1 MKSEASARLRDA
13 DLALL
18 ANPADPVALRA
29 RAKALMDWGR
39 FREARDTLLQIGSHS
54 GAGVV
59 CELDAAVACFASG
72 RNAEAVTILRAIV
85 ARTPSAWRPL
95 FELGRVL
102 QSEKAFGE
110 AEACYITAL
119 NLGADDI
126 HCLMNSGICRL
137 VQGDSVRAE
146 AIFRQCLAREPHNA
160 KCWLNL
166 GVALWTQGRDPEAL
180 GAIVRANAAL
190 EDADDRIET
199 LAQSALYLTE
209 MGRAP
214 EARDALERELPRNPD
229 PMGHLLL
236 GIIILRGGDLAEG
249 WHQFAFRWLVAPL
262 ASTRARLRVPEW
274 RGQDASGRVILI
286 RLEGGYGDTFHFI
299 RYAPLVKSLGATVI
313 LQSWDALR
321 GIDHRFAGVDAVVRE
336 REPMPRFDYWIS
348 LLSLAWVFGTDLQTI
363 PGRIPYL
370 SADRVR
376 EDSWRARLKVPD
388 GLRVGLVWTGNPRH
402 SNERRRS
409 MSFAQWLPLLDIDG
423 VQFFALQK
431 GARETEA
438 DSMAAGKA
446 LTNLASELHDFGDTA
461 AVIAQLD
468 LVISVDTSVV
478 HLTGA
483 LGKPVWVLLSE
494 PADWRWLT
502 EREDSPWYPTARL
515 FRQKRRGDWDE
526 VIVRVKEALRE
537 WVAAGGKAP
546 ELPQRSEPMP
556 KPRMGR
562 APRRI
567 AGLSAVTEARVGI
580 VQYFPDD
587 EPMGPSLEW
596 YGEWL
601 QGQLELM
608 LKWVRA
614 GGVGMEVGAGVGAH
628 AIALGEA
635 LGPEGHLFLYEGRA
649 VVKQVLSQNLGANR
663 IGNVTLMRRML
674 GGPEGGAGVETL
686 DELQLARLDWLK
698 VNAPVPA
705 QTILSGGAA
714 TLWRLR
720 PLLLL
725 AVEDE
730 AGLAALAEQVKGLGY
745 RCWRVETP
753 LHDPANFNR
762 RDDDIFAG
770 RSALALAAAP
780 EETDPGAL
788 WSQRTEM

>member
-1 MKSEASARLRDA
+1 MP
-13 DLALL
+13 ALL
-18 ANPADPVALRA
+18 KGERTRRWKPTPGGLPSDRDRRRSCFAHLRA
-29 RAKALMDWGR
+29 YLSD
-39 FREARDTLLQIGSHS
+39 
-54 GAGVV
+54 
-59 CELDAAVACFASG
+59 
-72 RNAEAVTILRAIV
+72 LR
-85 ARTPSAWRPL
+85 TT
-95 FELGRVL
+95 E
-102 QSEKAFGE
+102 
-110 AEACYITAL
+110 
-119 NLGADDI
+119 
-126 HCLMNSGICRL
+126 
-137 VQGDSVRAE
+137 
-146 AIFRQCLAREPHNA
+146 
-160 KCWLNL
+160 
-166 GVALWTQGRDPEAL
+166 
-180 GAIVRANAAL
+180 ANAL
-190 EDADDRIET
+190 
-199 LAQSALYLTE
+199 
-209 MGRAP
+209 
-214 EARDALERELPRNPD
+214 LERNLPRWPD
-229 PMGHLLL
+229 PNAHYLYAHLLL
-236 GIIILRGGDLAEG
+236 RAGHLPEGWKQQDFRWMLEPLLSLRG
-249 WHQFAFRWLVAPL
+249 
-262 ASTRARLRVPEW
+262 RLNVPVW
-274 RGQDASGRVILI
+274 RGQDLRGKSILI
-286 RLEGGYGDTFHFI
+286 RPEQGLGDTLMFI
-299 RYAPLVKSLGATVI
+299 RYAPLIKALGPTVL
-313 LQSWDALR
+313 LQSWRGLG
-321 GIDHRFAGVDAVVRE
+321 GIDAIIPGVDVVI
-336 REPMPRFDYWIS
+336 PHGAALPAFDYWIQLMS
-348 LLSLAWVFGTDLQTI
+348 VPAVFRTTVDST
-363 PGRIPYL
+363 PGAVPYL
-370 SADRVR
+370 GVDP
-376 EDSWRARLKVPD
+376 ERARQWPMRLGFRDDLK
-388 GLRVGLVWTGNPRH
+388 VGLVWAGNPDQP
-402 SNERRRS
+402 NDRRRS
-409 MSFAQWLPLLDIDG
+409 MSLTRLLPLLEVEG

-438 DSMAAGKA
+438 DVMGVGKP
-446 LTNLASELHDFGDTA
+446 LKNLGPELADAGDTA
-461 AVIAQLD
+461 AVISEMD
-468 LVISVDTSVV
+468 LVISVCTSMA

-780 EETDPGAL
+780 EEMDAGAMVAD
-788 WSQRTEM
+788 RAEV